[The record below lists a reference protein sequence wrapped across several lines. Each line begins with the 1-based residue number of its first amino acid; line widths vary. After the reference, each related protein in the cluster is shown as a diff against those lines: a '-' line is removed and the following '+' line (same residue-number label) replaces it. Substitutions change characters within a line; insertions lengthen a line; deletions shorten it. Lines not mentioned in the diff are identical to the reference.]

1 MTLTARP
8 SAGLARPTSRR
19 LPPLGALP
27 LPLVAWRPPSPLPPL
42 AALPVALD
50 GAEAAEPAAAAGREP
65 GAPADEPEPTPPLV
79 IRKRGRRVTTEPP
92 PGYTAEP
99 ALERQQSS
107 ENDARLRGDVPP
119 HWG

>member
-1 MTLTARP
+1 MTADGPAERGAGTADEP
-8 SAGLARPTSRR
+8 EAAAAGGAAAAAGGMEAAESAAAARGPAG
-19 LPPLGALP
+19 GA
-27 LPLVAWRPPSPLPPL
+27 
-42 AALPVALD
+42 D